1 MRGKLLVTDIATCEK
16 RRESFRASLL
26 LGPRGNTNN
35 QKNCSSRVAVHT
47 QVRKDFVFA
56 GFHLLLTP
64 LKNCGLDFAC
74 QRCLQLDARSNL
86 GGIIASWVVS
96 QSGSSVGLVYGFVF
110 LGRVLSDAVVGISN

>member
-1 MRGKLLVTDIATCEK
+1 M
-16 RRESFRASLL
+16 
-26 LGPRGNTNN
+26 
-35 QKNCSSRVAVHT
+35 HT

-86 GGIIASWVVS
+86 GGIMASWVVS

-110 LGRVLSDAVVGISN
+110 LGRVLPDAVVGIST